1 MSKEISNSL
10 IKGIN
15 LNRHFLGDMSKPATV
30 LIEKISN
37 AVGGLFEPGQ
47 IKRIAKA
54 KAVAEIT
61 KAEAEAKVAM
71 IKAESDIKITD
82 LNRRA
87 ARRWIKEESQHQKNM
102 EEITIKS
109 LSHLKESAKPELM
122 ENDWITNFFG
132 KSRMVSDSEM
142 QDLWALILA
151 GEANAPGTY
160 SKRTVNCVS
169 ELDKADAELFS
180 NLCNFGWIIGA
191 NFMPLVFDVQAEIYN
206 KYGINFAAL
215 SDLES
220 IGLIRFDG
228 FAGFKLTE
236 IPKSL
241 SYFGEPLHLNMS
253 RNFDNKL
260 PVGVVLLTRIGRE
273 LAPIC
278 KRESVDGF
286 YEYVKKWQG
295 WNLPLA
301 VS

>member
-1 MSKEISNSL
+1 MSKISSNSF
-10 IKGIN
+10 INVN
-15 LNRHFLGDMSKPATV
+15 LNLGNLPKSANV
-30 LIEKISN
+30 LIEKVSN
-37 AVGGLFEPGQ
+37 AVGRPFEPWQ

-54 KAVAEIT
+54 KVVAEII

-71 IKAESDIKITD
+71 IKKQSDIKITD
-82 LNRRA
+82 LERRA
-87 ARRWIKEESQHQKNM
+87 MHRLIKEEAQRQKNM

-109 LSHLKESAKPELM
+109 LPHLKESAKPESM
-122 ENDWITNFFG
+122 EDDWITNFFNR
-132 KSRMVSDSEM
+132 SRMVSDSEM
-142 QDLWALILA
+142 QDLWALVLA
-151 GEANAPGTY
+151 GEANTPETY
-160 SKRTVNCVS
+160 TKRTVNCVS
-169 ELDKADAELFS
+169 ELDKTDAELFS
-180 NLCNFGWIIGA
+180 NLRNFWWVIDA

-206 KYGINFAAL
+206 KYGINFTAL

-228 FAGFKLTE
+228 FVGFKLTE
-236 IPKSL
+236 IPKSV

-286 YEYVKKWQG
+286 YEYVKKWRE

-301 VS
+301 AS

>member
-1 MSKEISNSL
+1 MPKEISNSL
-10 IKGIN
+10 INVN

-37 AVGGLFEPGQ
+37 AVGGPFEPWQ
-47 IKRIAKA
+47 IKRTAKA

-61 KAEAEAKVAM
+61 KAEGEAKVAM
-71 IKAESDIKITD
+71 IKKQSDIETIE
-82 LNRRA
+82 LYRRA
-87 ARRWIKEESQHQKNM
+87 MYRRIEEDAQHQKNM
-102 EEITIKS
+102 EEITIQS
-109 LSHLKESAKPELM
+109 LPHLKESAKPELM
-122 ENDWITNFFG
+122 ENDWITNYFG

-142 QDLWALILA
+142 QALWALVLA
-151 GEANAPGTY
+151 GEANTPGTY

-180 NLCNFGWIIGA
+180 NLCNFGWVIGA
-191 NFMPLVFDVQAEIYN
+191 NFMPLVFEVQAEIYN
-206 KYGINFAAL
+206 KYGINFTAL

-228 FAGFKLTE
+228 SAGFRLTE
-236 IPKSL
+236 IPKSV
-241 SYFGEPLHLNMS
+241 SYFGKPLHLNMS
-253 RNFDNKL
+253 RNFDNL

-278 KRESVDGF
+278 KRESVNGF
-286 YEYVKKWQG
+286 YEYVKNWRG
-295 WNLPLA
+295 WRLPF

>member
-1 MSKEISNSL
+1 
-10 IKGIN
+10 
-15 LNRHFLGDMSKPATV
+15 
-30 LIEKISN
+30 
-37 AVGGLFEPGQ
+37 
-47 IKRIAKA
+47 
-54 KAVAEIT
+54 
-61 KAEAEAKVAM
+61 M

-109 LSHLKESAKPELM
+109 LSHLKESAKPESM
-122 ENDWITNFFG
+122 EDDWITNFFN

-142 QDLWALILA
+142 QSLWALILA
-151 GEANAPGTY
+151 GEANTPGTY
-160 SKRTVNCVS
+160 TKRTVNCVS
-169 ELDKADAELFS
+169 ELDKTDAELFS
-180 NLCNFGWIIGA
+180 NLCNFGWIIQG

-206 KYGINFAAL
+206 KYGINFTAL

-220 IGLIRFDG
+220 IGLIRFAG
-228 FAGFKLTE
+228 IAGFKLTE
-236 IPKSL
+236 ISKSV
-241 SYFGEPLHLNMS
+241 SYFGESLHLNMS
-253 RNFDNKL
+253 RDSDNGL

-286 YEYVKKWQG
+286 YEYVKNWRG
-295 WNLPLA
+295 WRLPF

>member
-1 MSKEISNSL
+1 MSKQSFNSL
-10 IKGIN
+10 ININ
-15 LNRHFLGDMSKPATV
+15 LGNLSKPANV
-30 LIEKISN
+30 LIEKVSN
-37 AVGGLFEPGQ
+37 AIGGLFEPGQ
-47 IKRIAKA
+47 IKRTAKA
-54 KAVAEIT
+54 KAESKIIESDAES
-61 KAEAEAKVAM
+61 KAAM
-71 IKAESDIKITD
+71 IKAESDIEITD

-102 EEITIKS
+102 EKITIKS
-109 LSHLKESAKPELM
+109 LSHLKESAKPESM
-122 ENDWITNFFG
+122 EDGWITNFFN

-142 QDLWALILA
+142 QAWWALVLA

-169 ELDKADAELFS
+169 ELDKTDAELFS
-180 NLCNFGWIIGA
+180 NLCNFGWIIQG

-206 KYGINFAAL
+206 KYGINFTAL

-228 FAGFKLTE
+228 FVGFKLTE
-236 IPKSL
+236 IPKSV

-273 LAPIC
+273 LEPIC

-286 YEYVKKWQG
+286 YEYVKKWRE

-301 VS
+301 AS

>member
-10 IKGIN
+10 IKSIN
-15 LNRHFLGDMSKPATV
+15 LKRHFLGDMSKPATV

-61 KAEAEAKVAM
+61 EAEAEAKVAM
-71 IKAESDIKITD
+71 IKKQSDIKIID
-82 LNRRA
+82 LERRA
-87 ARRWIKEESQHQKNM
+87 MHRLIKEEAQRQKNM

-109 LSHLKESAKPELM
+109 LPHLKESAKPELM
-122 ENDWITNFFG
+122 ENDWINNYFG
-132 KSRMVSDSEM
+132 KSRMVSDNKM
-142 QDLWALILA
+142 QAWWALILA

-169 ELDKADAELFS
+169 KLDKTDAELFS
-180 NLCNFGWIIGA
+180 NLCNFGWTIQED
-191 NFMPLVFDVQAEIYN
+191 FMPLVFGVQAEIYN
-206 KYGINFAAL
+206 KYGINFTAL

-236 IPKSL
+236 IPKSV
-241 SYFGEPLHLNMS
+241 SYFGESLHLNMS

-286 YEYVKKWQG
+286 YEYVKNWR
-295 WNLPLA
+295 WWRLSF